1 MSVCKKILNTMTEI
15 TDFTG
20 LIPAE
25 EALTEKLAA
34 FVRHREAFSPNTWR
48 QLLSVMRMSWRWC
61 QENQRCFLPMAPE
74 DLQDY
79 LFHLQAM
86 GRATSTIS
94 VHATLI
100 AMLHRNAGLIP
111 PTVSPD
117 VVRARKKINR
127 TAIVAGERIGQ
138 AVPFCREDLMQLD
151 TLLKH
156 SCRLQQLRDLAF
168 VHVAY
173 GTLLRMS
180 ELSRLKIG
188 DITQAPDGR
197 LLLDVGWTK
206 TILQSG
212 GIVKALSR
220 RASERLR
227 EWIRAADLTNAPD
240 AVIFCPVH
248 RSNTL
253 TAIAT
258 EPMSAPC
265 LEDIWRR
272 ARREVGERFRLKTN
286 KGRYASWSGHSA
298 RVGAAQDMARKGISI
313 AQIMQE
319 GTWTQTQTVMRY
331 IRKVEAHRGAMV
343 NILEDEEE

>member
-1 MSVCKKILNTMTEI
+1 MKDLSVF
-15 TDFTG
+15 TD
-20 LIPAE
+20 LIPGA
-25 EALTEKLAA
+25 APDDDLTGRLAA

-48 QLLSVMRMSWRWC
+48 QLLSVMRICWRWS
-61 QENQRCFLPMAPE
+61 QENRRSFLPMSPE

-79 LFHLQAM
+79 LFHLQAA
-86 GRATSTIS
+86 GRATSTVS
-94 VHATLI
+94 VHAALI

-127 TAIVAGERIGQ
+127 TAIMSGERTGQ
-138 AVPFCREDLMQLD
+138 AVPFCRPDLDRLD
-151 TLLKH
+151 ALWQK
-156 SCRLQQLRDLAF
+156 SPRLQHLRDLAF

-180 ELSRLKIG
+180 ELSRLRVR
-188 DITQAPDGR
+188 DVTRATDGR
-197 LLLDVGWTK
+197 VILDVGWTK

-212 GIVKALSR
+212 GIVKALSTR
-220 RASERLR
+220 SSGRLLT
-227 EWIRAADLTNAPD
+227 WIRAAGLADEPD
-240 AVIFCPVH
+240 AVLFCPVH
-248 RSNTL
+248 RSNKVNGVT
-253 TAIAT
+253 TV
-258 EPMSAPC
+258 PMSAPS

-272 ARREVGERFRLKTN
+272 ARRYAGQTSRQETN

-298 RVGAAQDMARKGISI
+298 RVGAAQDMARKGVSI

-331 IRKVEAHRGAMV
+331 IRMVEAHKGAMV
-343 NILEDEEE
+343 ALMEDDD

>member
-1 MSVCKKILNTMTEI
+1 MTEI
-15 TDFTG
+15 ADFTG
-20 LIPAE
+20 LIPPE
-25 EALTEKLAA
+25 DALTAKLAA

-48 QLLSVMRMSWRWC
+48 QLLSVMRVSWRWS
-61 QENQRCFLPMAPE
+61 QENQRSFLPMTPE

-79 LFHLQAM
+79 LFHLQAL
-86 GRATSTIS
+86 GRSTSTIS
-94 VHATLI
+94 VHAALI

-111 PTVSPD
+111 PTVSPE
-117 VVRARKKINR
+117 VIRARKKINR
-127 TAIVAGERIGQ
+127 TAVVSGERIGQ
-138 AVPFCREDLMQLD
+138 AVPFCYHDLTKLD
-151 TLLKH
+151 ALWKH
-156 SCRLQQLRDLAF
+156 SPRLQQLRDLAF
-168 VHVAY
+168 IHIAY

-180 ELSRLKIG
+180 ELSRLRVC
-188 DITQAPDGR
+188 DVTQAPDGR
-197 LLLDVGWTK
+197 LILDVGWTK

-212 GIVKALSR
+212 GLVKALSS

-227 EWIRAADLTNAPD
+227 EWMSAAGLINEPD

-248 RSNTL
+248 RSNTV
-253 TAIAT
+253 TAIAA

-272 ARREVGERFRLKTN
+272 ARRAVGETFRLKTN
-286 KGRYASWSGHSA
+286 KGRYATWSGHSA

-343 NILEDEEE
+343 RILEDEET